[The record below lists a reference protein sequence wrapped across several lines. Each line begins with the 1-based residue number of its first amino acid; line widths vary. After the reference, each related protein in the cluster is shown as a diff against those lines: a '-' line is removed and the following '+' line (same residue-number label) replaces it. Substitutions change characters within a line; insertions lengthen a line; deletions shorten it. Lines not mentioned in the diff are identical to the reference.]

1 MSPRELLA
9 FSGGALAGHRLRS
22 GLSLLGVAI
31 GVTAVVIL
39 TALGDGARRYV
50 LTQFAQIGANFV
62 AILPGRVETTGALPG
77 IGGAPHDLTLADAR
91 ALLREIPRARSV
103 VPLAAGTETVAQ
115 GERRR
120 QVLVVG
126 TTVDFQGIRNLRV
139 ARGRFLPRLDLE
151 RGSPV
156 AVLGDRLARE
166 MFPAAGPD
174 AIGEVVRIGGRRFR
188 VIGVLAPRG
197 QQLGMDMDEVALVPV
212 ATAMALLNRSSLFRI
227 LIETTPGG
235 DVAAIETRARE
246 ILTARH
252 GEEDVTLL
260 TEDAVMTSLSSILT
274 VLTLALAAIA
284 GISLAVAGLGIMNVM
299 LVAISERT
307 AEIGLLRAVGA
318 SRRQILAC
326 FLTEAALLSTAGGV
340 LGLGAGWLGTRLLV
354 RIWPAL
360 PASPP
365 PWAVATAL
373 LLSVAVG
380 SIFGW
385 LPARRATR
393 LDPVEALAGRP

>member
-1 MSPRELLA
+1 MSLRELLA

-50 LTQFAQIGANFV
+50 LAQFAQIGANFV

-77 IGGAPHDLTLADAR
+77 IGGVPHDLTLGDAR

-103 VPLAAGTETVAQ
+103 VPLAAGTETVAH

-126 TTVDFQGIRNLRV
+126 STVDFQGIRNLRL

-151 RGSPV
+151 RGAPV
-156 AVLGDRLARE
+156 TVLGDRLARE
-166 MFPAAGPD
+166 LFPAAD
-174 AIGEVVRIGGRRFR
+174 AVGEVVRIGGRRFR

-197 QQLGMDMDEVALVPV
+197 QQLGMDMDEVAVVPV

-227 LIETTPGG
+227 LIETVPGG
-235 DVAAIETRARE
+235 DVRSIEQRARE

-284 GISLAVAGLGIMNVM
+284 AISLAVAGIGIMNVM

-326 FLTEAALLSTAGGV
+326 FLTEAALLSTAGGA
-340 LGLGAGWLGTRLLV
+340 LGLAAGWLGTRILV

-365 PWAVATAL
+365 PWAVITAL

-393 LDPVEALAGRP
+393 LDPVQALAGRP

>member
-1 MSPRELLA
+1 MRPRELMA

-31 GVTAVVIL
+31 GIAAVVLL

-50 LTQFAQIGANFV
+50 LIQFAEIGANFV
-62 AILPGRVETTGALPG
+62 AILPGKVETTGALPG
-77 IGGAPHDLTLADAR
+77 IGGAPNDLTLGDAR
-91 ALLREIPRARSV
+91 ALGRTLTGARAV
-103 VPLAAGTETVAQ
+103 VPLAAGTESVAH

-126 TTVDFQGIRNLRV
+126 TTAAFGSVRRLRV
-139 ARGRFLPRLDLE
+139 SQGRFLPELDLE
-151 RGSPV
+151 RGAPV
-156 AVLGDRLARE
+156 VVLGNRVARE
-166 MFPAAGPD
+166 LFAAGD
-174 AIGEVVRIGGRRFR
+174 AVGQVVRVGGGRFR
-188 VIGVLAPRG
+188 VIGVLAPKG
-197 QQLGMDMDEVALVPV
+197 QQLGMNMDEVVLVPV
-212 ATAMALLNRSSLFRI
+212 ATAMSLLNRSSLFRI
-227 LIETTPGG
+227 VIEGAPGG
-235 DVAAIETRARE
+235 DLHALERQARE
-246 ILTARH
+246 VLTSRH
-252 GEEDVTLL
+252 GEEDVTLV
-260 TEDAVMTSLSSILT
+260 TEDAVMASLSSILN

-284 GISLAVAGLGIMNVM
+284 AISLGVAGIGIMNVM
-299 LVAISERT
+299 LVSISERT

-326 FLTEAALLSTAGGV
+326 FLTEAALLSTAGGLV
-340 LGLGAGWLGTRLLV
+340 GLFAGWLGTRILV

-365 PWAVATAL
+365 LWAVATAL
-373 LLSVAVG
+373 GLSVAVG

-393 LDPVEALAGRP
+393 LDPVAALAGTR